1 MFTRAFVILLLGL
14 QINGCAQIQR
24 ADMAKKAQGS
34 MVGLSRE
41 QVLSCMGP
49 PANKQSDGDT
59 EVWQYA
65 SGNGYQVADYDHGS
79 VVSSARFCTVNVVM
93 SDGVVSRLN
102 YLGPTGGLLSA
113 GEQCA
118 FAIQGCL

>member
-1 MFTRAFVILLLGL
+1 MFTRAFVISLLSLHL
-14 QINGCAQIQR
+14 NACAQIQR

-34 MVGLSRE
+34 MVGLSRA

-49 PANKQSDGDT
+49 PANKQSDGST

-65 SGNGYQVADYDHGS
+65 SGNGYQVADYDNGS

-93 SDGVVSRLN
+93 LDGVVSRLS

-118 FAIQGCL
+118 FAVQGCL